1 MNPRVE
7 KVIPQPNYILDLTF
21 TNGEQ
26 KKFNV
31 STYLEKGIFKELKNK
46 DLFYTATVQYGTVC
60 WENGL
65 DLCPDTLY
73 LDSN

>member
-21 TNGEQ
+21 TNGEH
-26 KKFNV
+26 KKFNA
-31 STYLEKGIFKELKNK
+31 SIYLDKEIFKELKKN

-60 WENGL
+60 LENGL

-73 LDSN
+73 LDSF